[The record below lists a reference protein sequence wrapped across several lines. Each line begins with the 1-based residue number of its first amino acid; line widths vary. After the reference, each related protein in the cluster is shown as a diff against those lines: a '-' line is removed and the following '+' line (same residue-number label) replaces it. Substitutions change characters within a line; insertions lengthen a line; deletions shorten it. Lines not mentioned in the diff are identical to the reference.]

1 MKTFRLFVLAI
12 GAMLLFSQSSRSADH
27 IDSPITLQD
36 GGTGDITDV
45 FSWMSPNAD
54 RVFLIMNLVRNA
66 PANQRFSDSIQYVFH
81 TFSQPSFGAAR
92 GQEIPIICTFNTAQI
107 IQCWA
112 GNESYVTGD
121 ASDPN
126 GITSADGKL
135 RVFAGLRND
144 PFVFNLGGFRE
155 AARQTTAALGSLTF
169 DVAGCPALDA
179 PTSAFLVNQLMTA
192 PGGGPATNSFGR
204 FNVIAIVVSIDKN
217 VITKNGPVLSVSAS
231 TNRP

>member
-1 MKTFRLFVLAI
+1 
-12 GAMLLFSQSSRSADH
+12 
-27 IDSPITLQD
+27 
-36 GGTGDITDV
+36 
-45 FSWMSPNAD
+45 MSPNAD
-54 RVFLIMNLVRNA
+54 RVFLIMNMVRDA
-66 PANQRFSDSIQYVFH
+66 PVNQRFSDSIQYVFH
-81 TFSQPSFGAAR
+81 TFSRPSFGAAP
-92 GQEIPIICTFNTAQI
+92 GPEIPIICTFNTAQM

-121 ASDPN
+121 ASNPD

-144 PFVFNLGGFRE
+144 PFVFNLAGFRE
-155 AARQTTAALGSLTF
+155 AARVTTGALGSLTF
-169 DVAGCPALDA
+169 DAAGCPALDA
-179 PTSAFLVNQLMTA
+179 ATSTLLVNQLRTA
-192 PGGGPATNSFGR
+192 IGGGPATNSFAR